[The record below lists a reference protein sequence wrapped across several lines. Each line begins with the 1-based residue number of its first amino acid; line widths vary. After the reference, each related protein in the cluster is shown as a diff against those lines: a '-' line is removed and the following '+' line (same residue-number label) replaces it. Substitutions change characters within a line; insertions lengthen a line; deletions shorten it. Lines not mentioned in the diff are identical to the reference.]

1 MEIGQKYSFKKS
13 YGIEEVKKFSQLSD
27 DKNPIHLDEEFAKK
41 SIFGRRIIPGMLI
54 SSLFSGI
61 IANHV
66 PGPGSIYLQQDLK
79 FKAPIF
85 LGEKFIVEV
94 KIIDIRN
101 DKPIYTLET
110 TCYKENNEVAISG
123 TAIILKK

>member
-1 MEIGQKYSFKKS
+1 MEIGQAYRIENLYS
-13 YGIEEVKKFSQLSD
+13 IDEVKRFSELSKD
-27 DKNPIHLDEEFAKK
+27 TNPIHLDEEYAKK
-41 SIFGRRIIPGMLI
+41 SIFGKRIVPGMLI

-61 IANHV
+61 IANHL

-79 FKAPIF
+79 FKAPIY

-94 KIIDIRN
+94 KIIEIRN

-110 TCYKENNEVAISG
+110 TCYKGNNEIAISG
-123 TAIILKK
+123 AAIILKK